1 MSLQT
6 CLADQRQTLL
16 DFEQLLAEENTLL
29 LRSFEPQELAQI
41 TLRKYQLVER
51 IEQQDQARAQLLQ
64 ERELEN
70 NIQGLRYAAEKDELE
85 HELDQLIELSEKVR
99 NASDNNRILVD
110 TFLVDTQQNL
120 DALEAFTGRNT
131 FYDASGKTQNTQS
144 SLSLKV

>member
-6 CLADQRQTLL
+6 CLADQHQALL
-16 DFEQLLAEENTLL
+16 DFEQLLVEENTLL

-51 IEQQDQARAQLLQ
+51 IEQLDQARAQLLPA
-64 ERELEN
+64 RELEN
-70 NIQGLRYAAEKDELE
+70 NLQGLRYAAEEDELE
-85 HELDQLIELSEKVR
+85 QELEQLIELSEKVR

-110 TFLVDTQQNL
+110 TFLIDTQQNL

>member
-6 CLADQRQTLL
+6 CLAGQRQTLL

-70 NIQGLRYAAEKDELE
+70 NIQGLRYAAEEDELE

>member
-6 CLADQRQTLL
+6 CLADQHQALL
-16 DFEQLLAEENTLL
+16 DFKQLLVEENTLL

-51 IEQQDQARAQLLQ
+51 IEQLDQARAQLLQ
-64 ERELEN
+64 ARGLEN
-70 NIQGLRYAAEKDELE
+70 NLQGLRYAAEEDELE
-85 HELDQLIELSEKVR
+85 QELEQLIELSEKVR

-110 TFLVDTQQNL
+110 TFLIDTQQNL

>member
-16 DFEQLLAEENTLL
+16 DFEQLLVEENTLL

-70 NIQGLRYAAEKDELE
+70 NIQGLRYAAEEDELE

>member
-6 CLADQRQTLL
+6 CLADQTQALL
-16 DFEQLLAEENTLL
+16 DFEQLLEEENTLL

-41 TLRKYQLVER
+41 TLRKYQMMER
-51 IEQQDQARAQLLQ
+51 IEKLEQARADLLQ
-64 ERELEN
+64 ERDLDN
-70 NIQGLRYAAEKDELE
+70 NREGLRYAVEEDELE
-85 HELDQLIELSEKVR
+85 EELEQLITLGDKVR

-110 TFLVDTQQNL
+110 TFLTATQQNL

>member
-51 IEQQDQARAQLLQ
+51 IEQLDQARAQLLQ
-64 ERELEN
+64 ARELEN
-70 NIQGLRYAAEKDELE
+70 NLQGLRYATEEDELE
-85 HELDQLIELSEKVR
+85 QELEQLIELSEKVR

-110 TFLVDTQQNL
+110 TFLIDTQQNL

>member
-6 CLADQRQTLL
+6 CLADQHQALL
-16 DFEQLLAEENTLL
+16 DFEQLLVEENTLL

-51 IEQQDQARAQLLQ
+51 IEQLDQARAQLLQ
-64 ERELEN
+64 ARELEN
-70 NIQGLRYAAEKDELE
+70 NLQGLRYATEEDELE
-85 HELDQLIELSEKVR
+85 QELEQLIELSEKVR

-110 TFLVDTQQNL
+110 TFLIDTQQNL

>member
-70 NIQGLRYAAEKDELE
+70 NIQGLRYAAEEDELE

-110 TFLVDTQQNL
+110 SFLVDTQQNL

>member
-41 TLRKYQLVER
+41 TLRKDQLVER

-70 NIQGLRYAAEKDELE
+70 NIQGLRYAAEEDELE

>member
-6 CLADQRQTLL
+6 CLADQHQALL

-51 IEQQDQARAQLLQ
+51 IEQLDQARAQLLQ
-64 ERELEN
+64 ARELEN
-70 NIQGLRYAAEKDELE
+70 NLQGLRYATEEDELE
-85 HELDQLIELSEKVR
+85 QELEQLIELSEKVR

-110 TFLVDTQQNL
+110 TFLIDTQQNL

>member
-70 NIQGLRYAAEKDELE
+70 NIQGLRYAAEEDELE

-131 FYDASGKTQNTQS
+131 FYDASGKTRNTQS
-144 SLSLKV
+144 SLSLKA

>member
-6 CLADQRQTLL
+6 CLADQYQALL
-16 DFEQLLAEENTLL
+16 DFEQLLVEENTLL
-29 LRSFEPQELAQI
+29 LRSFVPEELAQI
-41 TLRKYQLVER
+41 TLRKYQLFEH
-51 IEQQDQARAQLLQ
+51 IEQLDQTRAQLLH

-70 NIQGLRYAAEKDELE
+70 NLQGLRYAAEEDELE
-85 HELDQLIELSEKVR
+85 QELEQLIALSEKVR

-144 SLSLKV
+144 SLSLKA

>member
-16 DFEQLLAEENTLL
+16 DFEQLLVEENTLL

-41 TLRKYQLVER
+41 TLLKYQLVER

-64 ERELEN
+64 KRELEN
-70 NIQGLRYAAEKDELE
+70 NIQGLRYAAEEDELE
-85 HELDQLIELSEKVR
+85 HELEQLIELSEKVR

>member
-70 NIQGLRYAAEKDELE
+70 NIQGLRYAAEEDELE

-131 FYDASGKTQNTQS
+131 FYDASGKTQNTQP

>member
-70 NIQGLRYAAEKDELE
+70 NIQGLRYAAEEDELE

-120 DALEAFTGRNT
+120 DALEALTGRNT

>member
-6 CLADQRQTLL
+6 CLADQHQSLL
-16 DFEQLLAEENTLL
+16 DFEQLLLEENTLL
-29 LRSFEPQELAQI
+29 LRAFEPQELAQI

-51 IEQQDQARAQLLQ
+51 IKQLEQVRAQLLQ
-64 ERELEN
+64 ERELEDN
-70 NIQGLRYAAEKDELE
+70 QQGLRYAVEEDELE
-85 HELDQLIELSEKVR
+85 EELEQLIALSEKVR

-110 TFLVDTQQNL
+110 TFLTDTQQNL

-144 SLSLKV
+144 SLSLKA

>member
-70 NIQGLRYAAEKDELE
+70 NIQGLRYAAEEDELE

-110 TFLVDTQQNL
+110 TFLADTQQNL

>member
-6 CLADQRQTLL
+6 CLADQHQALL
-16 DFEQLLAEENTLL
+16 DFEQLLLEESTLL
-29 LRSFEPQELAQI
+29 LRAFEPQELAQI

-51 IEQQDQARAQLLQ
+51 IEKLDLARADLLQARGL
-64 ERELEN
+64 N
-70 NIQGLRYAAEKDELE
+70 NDAQGLRHAAETDELE
-85 HELDQLIELSEKVR
+85 AELEQLIDLSEKVR

-110 TFLVDTQQNL
+110 TFLTDTQQNL

-131 FYDASGKTQNTQS
+131 FYDASGKTQSTQS

>member
-29 LRSFEPQELAQI
+29 LRNFEPQELAQI

-70 NIQGLRYAAEKDELE
+70 NIQGLRYAAEEDELE
-85 HELDQLIELSEKVR
+85 HELEQLIELSEKVR

>member
-70 NIQGLRYAAEKDELE
+70 NIQGLRYAAEEDELE

>member
-6 CLADQRQTLL
+6 CLADQHQALL

-51 IEQQDQARAQLLQ
+51 IEQLDQARAQLLQ
-64 ERELEN
+64 ARELEN
-70 NIQGLRYAAEKDELE
+70 NLQGLRYAAEEDELE
-85 HELDQLIELSEKVR
+85 QELEQLIELSEKVR

-110 TFLVDTQQNL
+110 TFLIDTQQNL

>member
-16 DFEQLLAEENTLL
+16 DFEQLLVEENTLL

-70 NIQGLRYAAEKDELE
+70 NIQGLRYAAEEDELE
-85 HELDQLIELSEKVR
+85 HELEQLIELSEKVR

>member
-70 NIQGLRYAAEKDELE
+70 NIQGLRYAAEEDELE

-131 FYDASGKTQNTQS
+131 FYDASGRTQNTQS

>member
-6 CLADQRQTLL
+6 CLADQHQALL
-16 DFEQLLAEENTLL
+16 DFEQLLVEENTLL

-51 IEQQDQARAQLLQ
+51 IEQLDQARAQLLQ
-64 ERELEN
+64 ARGLEN
-70 NIQGLRYAAEKDELE
+70 NLQGLRYAAEEDELE
-85 HELDQLIELSEKVR
+85 QELEQLIELSEKVR

-110 TFLVDTQQNL
+110 TFLIDTQQNL

>member
-70 NIQGLRYAAEKDELE
+70 NTQGLRYAAEEDELE

>member
-16 DFEQLLAEENTLL
+16 DFEQLLVEENTLL

-51 IEQQDQARAQLLQ
+51 IEQQDQARAQLLR

-70 NIQGLRYAAEKDELE
+70 NIQGLRYAAEEDELE
-85 HELDQLIELSEKVR
+85 HELEQLIELSEKVR

>member
-6 CLADQRQTLL
+6 CLADQHQALL
-16 DFEQLLAEENTLL
+16 DFEQLLVEENTLL

-51 IEQQDQARAQLLQ
+51 IEQLDQARAQLLQ
-64 ERELEN
+64 ARELEN
-70 NIQGLRYAAEKDELE
+70 SLQGLRYAAEEDELE
-85 HELDQLIELSEKVR
+85 QELEQLIELSEKVR

-110 TFLVDTQQNL
+110 TFLIDTQQNL

>member
-6 CLADQRQTLL
+6 CLADQHQSLL
-16 DFEQLLAEENTLL
+16 DFEQLLLEENTLL
-29 LRSFEPQELAQI
+29 LRAFEPQELAQI

-51 IEQQDQARAQLLQ
+51 IKQLEQVRAQLLH
-64 ERELEN
+64 ERELEDN
-70 NIQGLRYAAEKDELE
+70 QQGLRYAVEEDELE
-85 HELDQLIELSEKVR
+85 EELEQLIALSEKVR

-110 TFLVDTQQNL
+110 TFLTDTQQNL

-144 SLSLKV
+144 SLSLKA

>member
-16 DFEQLLAEENTLL
+16 DFEQLLVEENTLL
-29 LRSFEPQELAQI
+29 LRRFEPQELAQI

-51 IEQQDQARAQLLQ
+51 IEQQDLARAQLLQ

-70 NIQGLRYAAEKDELE
+70 NIQGLRYAAEEDELE
-85 HELDQLIELSEKVR
+85 QELEQLIELSEKVR

>member
-6 CLADQRQTLL
+6 CLADQHQALL
-16 DFEQLLAEENTLL
+16 DFEQLLVEENTLL

-51 IEQQDQARAQLLQ
+51 IEQLDQARAQLLQ
-64 ERELEN
+64 ARELEN
-70 NIQGLRYAAEKDELE
+70 NLQGLHYAAEEDELE
-85 HELDQLIELSEKVR
+85 QELEQLIELSEKVR

-110 TFLVDTQQNL
+110 TFLIDTQQNL

>member
-16 DFEQLLAEENTLL
+16 DFEQLLVEENTLL

-70 NIQGLRYAAEKDELE
+70 NIQGLRYAAEEDELE
-85 HELDQLIELSEKVR
+85 QELEQLIELSEKVR